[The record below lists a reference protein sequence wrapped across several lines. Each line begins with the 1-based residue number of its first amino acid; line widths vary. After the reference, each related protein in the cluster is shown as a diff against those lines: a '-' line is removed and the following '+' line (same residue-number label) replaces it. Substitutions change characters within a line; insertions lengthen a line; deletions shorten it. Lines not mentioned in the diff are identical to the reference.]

1 MTRSQGAPTSSWHNL
16 TVWYALSFGTNSLTL
31 NDDDDD
37 DDNDDDD
44 DPEMF
49 LLFA

>member
-1 MTRSQGAPTSSWHNL
+1 MTFICSAGLFQDCDSADI
-16 TVWYALSFGTNSLTL
+16 YD
-31 NDDDDD
+31 DDDDD